1 MYLIFTLHIFL
12 PYFLSSYHFFFWW
25 RRRRNYSI
33 PYYCINYIPHTYYY
47 IIIITKHF
55 LYFYSKQV
63 FPGVSSREV
72 FLAGRAGRERFFI
85 GRISPEISKKLKYIS
100 YFPTK
105 VMEYCT
111 YWLVMYIY
119 FKTIKILMLVLALSI
134 HRITLLFKSKQN
146 Y

>member
-1 MYLIFTLHIFL
+1 MFVS
-12 PYFLSSYHFFFWW
+12 LSKFRFALQCFQFSV
-25 RRRRNYSI
+25 
-33 PYYCINYIPHTYYY
+33 TYTRTRVTQLVVSQQIKYN
-47 IIIITKHF
+47 IIIATMAEQQLWCFFIF
-55 LYFYSKQV
+55 NLYLSWH
-63 FPGVSSREV
+63 SRESREG

-119 FKTIKILMLVLALSI
+119 FKTIKIYKSLNYIFVCWI
-134 HRITLLFKSKQN
+134 YIITAGDI
-146 Y
+146 